1 MQLIS
6 AIVRPTKVSQICDAL
21 QQLGFRGVTVTDAT
35 GIGKLRGP
43 TEIYRGAKY
52 SSEFRQHAKLE
63 IITRDEDVHDIV
75 ELVCAVAFTGRL
87 GDGKVWITPVGE
99 LVRIRTRELDDDA
112 L

>member
-1 MQLIS
+1 MQMIS
-6 AIVRPTKVSQICDAL
+6 AIVRPTNVSDICAAL
-21 QQLGFRGVTVTDAT
+21 QRLGFHGLTVTDAT
-35 GIGKLRGP
+35 GLGKLRGP

-63 IITRDEDVHDIV
+63 ILARNEDVHDII
-75 ELVCAVAFTGRL
+75 ELICAVAFTGRM

-99 LVRIRTRELDDDA
+99 LIRIRTRELGADA